1 MRRPARRRTALI
13 VRYRAPALSVL
24 AFGALLAFATLA
36 VAQSQLLIS
45 QKGRQFRP
53 GVVTISRGET
63 VQIVNDDADLRHHAY
78 IDSDSLKYDSG
89 DQEPGSRISIA
100 FPAAGDFEV
109 LCAIHPKMK
118 LDVHVK

>member
-1 MRRPARRRTALI
+1 MTCVGGTTGLI
-13 VRYRAPALSVL
+13 DRYRAPALRVL
-24 AFGALLAFATLA
+24 AAGSLVAFATLA
-36 VAQSQLLIS
+36 IAQSQLVIS

-53 GVVTISRGET
+53 GDVTVKRGEA

-89 DQEPGSRISIA
+89 DQEPGSKISIA
-100 FPAAGDFEV
+100 FPVAGDFEV

-118 LDVHVK
+118 LEVHVK

>member
-1 MRRPARRRTALI
+1 MRRSARRTALI
-13 VRYRAPALSVL
+13 GRYRASALAVL
-24 AFGALLAFATLA
+24 VTTIACATLA
-36 VAQSQLLIS
+36 LAQSQLLIS

-53 GVVTISRGET
+53 GEVTIKRGET

-78 IDSDSLKYDSG
+78 IDSDSLRYDSG
-89 DQEPGSRISIA
+89 DQEPGSKISIA
-100 FPAAGDFEV
+100 FPVAGDFEV

>member
-1 MRRPARRRTALI
+1 MRCVGRKAGLI
-13 VRYRAPALSVL
+13 VRYRAPAFSVL
-24 AFGALLAFATLA
+24 AFAALLVFATLA

-53 GVVTISRGET
+53 GTVTIKRGET

-89 DQEPGSRISIA
+89 DQEPGSKISIA
-100 FPAAGDFEV
+100 FPVAGDFEV

>member
-1 MRRPARRRTALI
+1 MRHLGRRTRLI
-13 VRYRAPALSVL
+13 VRYRTPALGFL
-24 AFGALLAFATLA
+24 AVGALLAFATLA

-53 GVVTISRGET
+53 SGVTIKRGET

-89 DQEPGSRISIA
+89 DQEPGSKISIA
-100 FPAAGDFEV
+100 FPVAGDFEV

>member
-1 MRRPARRRTALI
+1 MRSPARRTGLI
-13 VRYRAPALSVL
+13 DRYRASALVAL
-24 AFGALLAFATLA
+24 AAGALVAFATLA
-36 VAQSQLLIS
+36 IAQSQLLIS

-53 GVVTISRGET
+53 GDVTIRRGET

-89 DQEPGSRISIA
+89 DQEPGSKISIA
-100 FPAAGDFEV
+100 FPVAGDFEV

>member
-1 MRRPARRRTALI
+1 MD
-13 VRYRAPALSVL
+13 RYRAPALCFFVAGL
-24 AFGALLAFATLA
+24 LGALATLA
-36 VAQSQLLIS
+36 VAQSQQVIS

-53 GVVTISRGET
+53 GDVTIKRGGS

-78 IDSDSLKYDSG
+78 IDSDALKYDSG
-89 DQEPGSRISIA
+89 DQEPGSKISIA
-100 FPAAGDFEV
+100 FPVAGDFEV

>member
-1 MRRPARRRTALI
+1 MRYSQHRASLIDRCRGRGVAVFAAVAL
-13 VRYRAPALSVL
+13 V
-24 AFGALLAFATLA
+24 AFATLA
-36 VAQSQLLIS
+36 VAQSQLMIS

-53 GVVTISRGET
+53 GDITIKRGQS
-63 VQIVNDDADLRHHAY
+63 VQLVNDDADLRHHAY

-89 DQEPGSRISIA
+89 DQEPGSKISIA
-100 FPAAGDFEV
+100 FPVAGDFEV

>member
-1 MRRPARRRTALI
+1 MKRSGRRTGLI
-13 VRYRAPALSVL
+13 DRYRASVL
-24 AFGALLAFATLA
+24 VALAAGALVAFATLA
-36 VAQSQLLIS
+36 IAQSQLLIS

-53 GVVTISRGET
+53 GDVAIKRGES

-89 DQEPGSRISIA
+89 DQEPGSKISIA
-100 FPAAGDFEV
+100 FPVAGDFEV